1 MPLTEREKEIT
12 AAVAEA
18 MGQNSGLYYHG
29 LLSDPLVVGLLNSN
43 RFPYQC
49 AYELL
54 RNVGRKLG
62 SLKQPSIGEIVH
74 EAVARG
80 EIGMQISMPSPIKP
94 QLTEAEQRFLEYAA
108 IVLLPKGG
116 HFKGYRGRISELT
129 GMTLLAINNLFRNLI
144 YKFNSDNIEQAVVA
158 AFAVGI
164 LDSDRLFGS
173 EFPKP
178 LIAIMDSEPYR
189 RATQNISIGVY
200 GKRLTDDEKKVS
212 IALIERIGLNGGL
225 FWRGWVQDVAVA
237 SGWNHDYIDGNL
249 YTLSKKFGILNRK
262 GEMSYQAS
270 LLLEQPVIARLP
282 PRIEAEFNELE
293 FAVMQESARVL
304 LPAGGYYKGFRE
316 DVSQRIHYSTD
327 HYLLIAMNVVRKTGT
342 ANLGQAVTYFIAHE
356 LTLISRLSLDPQRT
370 PALEAIVTAM
380 KNQRYF
386 PKRPYLFTLPKKSK
400 IKLYK

>member
-144 YKFNSDNIEQAVVA
+144 YKFNSDNIEQAVAA

-173 EFPKP
+173 ELPKP

-189 RATQNISIGVY
+189 RAAQNI
-200 GKRLTDDEKKVS
+200 
-212 IALIERIGLNGGL
+212 
-225 FWRGWVQDVAVA
+225 
-237 SGWNHDYIDGNL
+237 
-249 YTLSKKFGILNRK
+249 
-262 GEMSYQAS
+262 
-270 LLLEQPVIARLP
+270 
-282 PRIEAEFNELE
+282 
-293 FAVMQESARVL
+293 
-304 LPAGGYYKGFRE
+304 
-316 DVSQRIHYSTD
+316 
-327 HYLLIAMNVVRKTGT
+327 
-342 ANLGQAVTYFIAHE
+342 
-356 LTLISRLSLDPQRT
+356 
-370 PALEAIVTAM
+370 
-380 KNQRYF
+380 
-386 PKRPYLFTLPKKSK
+386 
-400 IKLYK
+400 